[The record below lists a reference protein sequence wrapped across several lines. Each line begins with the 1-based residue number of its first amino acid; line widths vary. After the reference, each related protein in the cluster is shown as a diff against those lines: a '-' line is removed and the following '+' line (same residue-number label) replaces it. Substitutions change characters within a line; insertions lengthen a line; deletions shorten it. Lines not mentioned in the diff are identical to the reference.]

1 MTELEQARLAKA
13 EERSNLGF
21 ILTKTGVMIVGDQL
35 LGNKLTAIL
44 DVAMERDSLHGLAC
58 LTLRDDNFPIGGGK
72 TGDNP
77 VFGMAYADTNSIAI
91 NLQHCWH
98 RACVKAHENEE
109 NLSFMGML
117 WVNIFSTMAHELDH
131 LTIANNDREMYELM
145 RSTEEGNEELEKSG
159 NAAGEPMMIALAKEY
174 DIEIPDAADFG
185 WFGVKLMDLFTNE
198 TTKDLEWVIKARK
211 DIEEDLIYSEPEND
225 IKITSFREFV
235 KQAYDLNSN
244 DEAWDQPTTAVNMI
258 ANLESGEV
266 VEFKAEPVKEAV
278 VETVVLQTADVP
290 VEAVAM
296 AANATGQFVGAGE
309 EATETEIDT
318 SGAVDVANAED
329 VQALLDSPQAETMQ
343 MMEEGAGVVSNPV
356 DAATAGMLAGV
367 AELTPAVPLPAPV
380 AAEQAAFAAAAATA
394 IPPVVKTELP
404 YTPHNLTPEVQA
416 AVMEQVW
423 KVLYHHV
430 FTKCDWQQ
438 NPQTGRFAFMKAG
451 AVLEG
456 VNIQHIIQQYGA
468 DNFIMEYDTLNSN
481 GQGGH
486 SFAAEQCQGMI
497 RGRLT
502 TGGLPSYQIY
512 LNIGGQRIRRLFV
525 PQNPEKKNA
534 NNAYSSSAENAAVG
548 NQIAWVFRG
557 EAPDGASFKEKC
569 AVKLTN
575 TAAGIVYEVF

>member
-211 DIEEDLIYSEPEND
+211 QRDHERPGMGDQGPQGHRRGPDL
-225 IKITSFREFV
+225 F
-235 KQAYDLNSN
+235 
-244 DEAWDQPTTAVNMI
+244 
-258 ANLESGEV
+258 
-266 VEFKAEPVKEAV
+266 
-278 VETVVLQTADVP
+278 
-290 VEAVAM
+290 
-296 AANATGQFVGAGE
+296 GAGE
-309 EATETEIDT
+309 
-318 SGAVDVANAED
+318 
-329 VQALLDSPQAETMQ
+329 
-343 MMEEGAGVVSNPV
+343 
-356 DAATAGMLAGV
+356 
-367 AELTPAVPLPAPV
+367 
-380 AAEQAAFAAAAATA
+380 
-394 IPPVVKTELP
+394 
-404 YTPHNLTPEVQA
+404 
-416 AVMEQVW
+416 
-423 KVLYHHV
+423 
-430 FTKCDWQQ
+430 
-438 NPQTGRFAFMKAG
+438 
-451 AVLEG
+451 
-456 VNIQHIIQQYGA
+456 
-468 DNFIMEYDTLNSN
+468 
-481 GQGGH
+481 
-486 SFAAEQCQGMI
+486 
-497 RGRLT
+497 
-502 TGGLPSYQIY
+502 
-512 LNIGGQRIRRLFV
+512 
-525 PQNPEKKNA
+525 
-534 NNAYSSSAENAAVG
+534 
-548 NQIAWVFRG
+548 
-557 EAPDGASFKEKC
+557 
-569 AVKLTN
+569 
-575 TAAGIVYEVF
+575 